1 MRVLLL
7 RPVPGNE
14 RFGLGPFFRIE
25 PLGMEY
31 IAAALEARGHD
42 VTLVDLRFGRPV
54 EHYLK
59 ARPGL
64 VGIAAMHALETENVL
79 DLVARIRRASPQVP
93 LVIGGHTAAAYPAPF
108 VNAAI
113 DAIVLDDG
121 ERAVPRL
128 VDALDRDRPW
138 SSVPGVAIR
147 GADGAWV
154 RTPADDDVFELDDV
168 PSPARRHVDRWRR
181 QYACLAHRP
190 TWLIETARG
199 CPYRCSFCSIWQLHA
214 RSVRERSIGS
224 VCDDFERVGDD
235 VFVADDLFW
244 YHPSRSLELA
254 HALRKRGIRKK
265 WVLVQSRVDTVA
277 RHPELLEAWRPIA
290 REFDIFF
297 GLEAASDDGLKGLVK
312 DATVG
317 QTEQAIEVARGLG
330 YGVTG
335 NFVIDPAWQEPD
347 FERLWDFVDRH
358 GLHQAGF
365 TILTPLPGTAY
376 FEEMRPRLGA
386 RKWAHFD
393 MHHLLWEP
401 ALGAAAVFRALLRD
415 LAPLRAQ
422 PGWPQER
429 LAVAAAGRAAQRDV
443 PDESA
448 VAHAADDGPAAL
460 RGGIRSRQ
468 PVGVRRRYTAV
479 SRSAGAAVGRGQVMN
494 LPDKDSSV
502 MRRRDFAR
510 LIALGGSAALVP
522 RNVFAVPP
530 LAATPQLPDERFWR
544 TVRDQF
550 LMPPDLAVMN
560 AANLC
565 PSPAPVLEAVYR
577 NTKDIDADPSF
588 DNRQKMAAGKE
599 ETRRLVAA
607 WLRVT
612 PEEIVLTRNTSEA
625 NNLVSSGLDL
635 KSGDEVVIFSDNHP
649 SNNDAWKTK
658 SKRFGYSVSVIEQP
672 NPHPGADFYVEA
684 FTRAITPRTRVLAFS
699 HQTSTVGDV
708 LPARELSRLARERG
722 ILTLID
728 GASAI
733 GFMDLDLGAIQPDF
747 YTGSAH
753 KWPCGPK
760 EVGVLY
766 LNERAQRALH
776 PSIISAYPGAVGS
789 SRTFEAMG
797 QRDEP
802 AIIGFGEAI
811 KFQNGIGLKA
821 IEARGRALAQ
831 ALIAGLGRIDGV
843 HLWTHP
849 DPSRSGTIVTFR
861 PGNLDVRKLAAAL
874 YQKDRIGC
882 ATRTGQDRPG
892 IRLSPHIYN
901 TMAEIDRAV
910 SAVATYMRQG
920 VS

>member
-1 MRVLLL
+1 
-7 RPVPGNE
+7 
-14 RFGLGPFFRIE
+14 
-25 PLGMEY
+25 
-31 IAAALEARGHD
+31 
-42 VTLVDLRFGRPV
+42 
-54 EHYLK
+54 
-59 ARPGL
+59 
-64 VGIAAMHALETENVL
+64 
-79 DLVARIRRASPQVP
+79 
-93 LVIGGHTAAAYPAPF
+93 
-108 VNAAI
+108 
-113 DAIVLDDG
+113 
-121 ERAVPRL
+121 
-128 VDALDRDRPW
+128 
-138 SSVPGVAIR
+138 
-147 GADGAWV
+147 
-154 RTPADDDVFELDDV
+154 
-168 PSPARRHVDRWRR
+168 
-181 QYACLAHRP
+181 
-190 TWLIETARG
+190 
-199 CPYRCSFCSIWQLHA
+199 
-214 RSVRERSIGS
+214 
-224 VCDDFERVGDD
+224 
-235 VFVADDLFW
+235 
-244 YHPSRSLELA
+244 
-254 HALRKRGIRKK
+254 
-265 WVLVQSRVDTVA
+265 
-277 RHPELLEAWRPIA
+277 
-290 REFDIFF
+290 
-297 GLEAASDDGLKGLVK
+297 
-312 DATVG
+312 
-317 QTEQAIEVARGLG
+317 
-330 YGVTG
+330 
-335 NFVIDPAWQEPD
+335 
-347 FERLWDFVDRH
+347 
-358 GLHQAGF
+358 
-365 TILTPLPGTAY
+365 
-376 FEEMRPRLGA
+376 
-386 RKWAHFD
+386 
-393 MHHLLWEP
+393 
-401 ALGAAAVFRALLRD
+401 
-415 LAPLRAQ
+415 
-422 PGWPQER
+422 
-429 LAVAAAGRAAQRDV
+429 
-443 PDESA
+443 
-448 VAHAADDGPAAL
+448 
-460 RGGIRSRQ
+460 
-468 PVGVRRRYTAV
+468 
-479 SRSAGAAVGRGQVMN
+479 
-494 LPDKDSSV
+494 

-522 RNVFAVPP
+522 RDVFAVPP
-530 LAATPQLPDERFWR
+530 LAPTPQQPDERFWR

-565 PSPAPVLEAVYR
+565 PSPASVLEAVYR

-588 DNRQKMAAGKE
+588 DNREKMVAGKE

-649 SNNDAWKTK
+649 SNNEAWKTK

-722 ILTLID
+722 IFTLID
-728 GASAI
+728 GASAL
-733 GFMDLDLGAIQPDF
+733 GFMDLDLRAIQPDF

-811 KFQNGIGLKA
+811 KFQDGIGLKA
-821 IEARGRALAQ
+821 IEARSRALAQ
-831 ALIAGLGRIDGV
+831 ALITGLGRIDGV

-849 DPSRSGTIVTFR
+849 DPSRSGAVVTFR

-882 ATRTGQDRPG
+882 ATRTGQDRAG